1 MKIFSQVPYLRL
13 LLPFITGILFGIYC
27 GFMAVILWVLLIIL
41 SLILAYLNFKTKT
54 FSHRNS
60 NFWYG
65 CFLNVILLIFG
76 FQLAVFNTGIH
87 DSNHFSKYQ
96 DSLNYQVVRVYRQP
110 VEKLK
115 TIKLFAVVEEVNHH
129 WEWIKTTGNIML
141 MLPKNSASL
150 AINYGDYL
158 LIKGTVEET
167 KGPMNPGEFDYKK
180 YLSYQSVYHQAYLQ
194 NGTWY
199 KLDKEGG
206 YKIILLACIM
216 QKKLLAIF
224 RTYIHGKRELAVIS
238 ALILGDTDG
247 IDNDLLYAY
256 AGSGAIHVLSVSGL
270 HVGLIFI
277 ALNWLLS
284 FMERS
289 YWLKVLKS
297 AIIIAFLLFYAVL
310 TGLSPAVMRSAV
322 MLSLIIC
329 GATFR
334 KSHNILN
341 SLSVSAFALL
351 IYDPFLIMNVGFL
364 LSYFAM
370 AGIIIFHAR
379 VYGLY
384 VFKSWL
390 GNHIWSASCAAITA
404 ELLTFPLAMLFF
416 HQFPVYFLLSN
427 VIVIFLATVI
437 MFAGIGLLAFSYFTF
452 FSIYLGKATAFTV
465 YLLNLSVI
473 KTTAL
478 PYSTWKG
485 ISITP
490 WETVLIYLAIILF
503 CGYFIYRKRNYLM
516 IGFSLMIFVFS
527 NQLYLDYSS
536 RHQKKIIIY
545 DINKNTAI
553 DLIDGH
559 SATFIADTNLIN
571 DFSLIT
577 FHISANR
584 GNLKINNDDITTYSI
599 NNSNEDTLTLFH
611 HQHVSFYNKF
621 LRSAANILRS
631 AANFSRS
638 AANILRSTAN
648 FSRSTA
654 NFSRSASNIL
664 RSFQFFGKRILI
676 LNDLDQLDELSV
688 SGRIDYLILCKN
700 IHVKIKDIN
709 SKYDYKLLVIDGSN
723 SVSNNKSWMKQCK
736 ELNTPVYSVI
746 NSGALIIDNL

>member
-1 MKIFSQVPYLRL
+1 L
-13 LLPFITGILFGIYC
+13 T
-27 GFMAVILWVLLIIL
+27 
-41 SLILAYLNFKTKT
+41 
-54 FSHRNS
+54 
-60 NFWYG
+60 
-65 CFLNVILLIFG
+65 
-76 FQLAVFNTGIH
+76 VFNTGIH
-87 DSNHFSKYQ
+87 ESNHFSKYQ

-110 VEKLK
+110 VEKVK

-129 WEWIKTTGNIML
+129 HEWIKTSGNIML
-141 MLPKNSASL
+141 MLPKDSSSL

-158 LIKGTVEET
+158 LIKAPVEET

-194 NGTWY
+194 KGTWTI
-199 KLDKEGG
+199 LDKKGG

-224 RTYIHGKRELAVIS
+224 KTYIHGTRELAVIS

-284 FMERS
+284 FMERQH
-289 YWLKVLKS
+289 WLKVLKS
-297 AIIIAFLLFYAVL
+297 VIIVAFLLFYAVL

-329 GATFR
+329 GASFR

-341 SLSVSAFALL
+341 TLSVSAFALL
-351 IYDPFLIMNVGFL
+351 IYDPFMIMNVGFL

-370 AGIIIFHAR
+370 AGIIIFHPM
-379 VYGLY
+379 LY
-384 VFKSWL
+384 SQYEFKSWL

-437 MFAGIGLLAFSYFTF
+437 MFAGIGLLAFSYFTT

-485 ISITP
+485 ISITS
-490 WETVLIYLAIILF
+490 WETILIYLSIILF
-503 CGYFIYRKRNYLM
+503 CGYFIYGKRNYLM
-516 IGFSLMIFVFS
+516 IGIFIMIIVFS
-527 NQLYLDYSS
+527 NQLFQDYSS
-536 RHQKKIIIY
+536 RHQRKIIIY
-545 DINKNTAI
+545 DINHNTAI

-559 SATFIADTNLIN
+559 STTFIADTNLLT
-571 DFSLIT
+571 DFSLMT
-577 FHISANR
+577 FHISSNR
-584 GNLKINNDDITTYSI
+584 GELKINNNEIKSYSI
-599 NNSNEDTLTLFH
+599 NNSDEDIPAFNH
-611 HQHVSFYNKF
+611 HQHVSFYNK
-621 LRSAANILRS
+621 SIL
-631 AANFSRS
+631 
-638 AANILRSTAN
+638 
-648 FSRSTA
+648 
-654 NFSRSASNIL
+654 
-664 RSFQFFGKRILI
+664 FFGKRILI
-676 LNDLDQLDELSV
+676 LNDPYQLEESPTL
-688 SGRIDYLILCKN
+688 GKIDYLVLCDN
-700 IHVKIKDIN
+700 IKVKIKDIN

-723 SVSNNKSWMKQCK
+723 SATRNKNWIQQCK
-736 ELNTPVYSVI
+736 DLNVPFYSII
-746 NSGALIIDNL
+746 NSGAMIVDIPDIVKNRAY